1 MGEAGVM
8 RGRAAL
14 ALLAAATL
22 AGCKSYLPVDA
33 EGSRTALP
41 PGQAAAVAAPAAY
54 APPPAQAP
62 PSYSAAKPDRCGAS
76 DLAYLVSKP
85 RTEIPVPTDPGRR
98 QVVCTTCP
106 RAPDVR
112 TDRQTIVY
120 DQGTG
125 KVTGVTCG

>member
-1 MGEAGVM
+1 MEEAGVM
-8 RGRAAL
+8 RTRVVA
-14 ALLAAATL
+14 ALLAASAL

-33 EGSRTALP
+33 DGARTALP
-41 PGQAAAVAAPAAY
+41 PGQAAARLPAAY
-54 APPPAQAP
+54 APPPSQAA

-76 DLAYLVSKP
+76 DLAYLVGKP

-112 TDRQTIVY
+112 TNRQTIVY

>member
-1 MGEAGVM
+1 MGEAGV
-8 RGRAAL
+8 RRIVTAVLATAL
-14 ALLAAATL
+14 L
-22 AGCKSYLPVDA
+22 AGCKTYLPVNDSGA
-33 EGSRTALP
+33 RTALP
-41 PGQAAAVAAPAAY
+41 PGQASATRPPAAY
-54 APPPAQAP
+54 APPPAQAA

-76 DLAYLVSKP
+76 DLAYLVGKP

-106 RAPDVR
+106 RAQDLR
-112 TDRQTIVY
+112 TDRQTITY